1 MKNLTCNISELNKM
15 SARERRAIV
24 RRRKFLYFVKHPF
37 KNITKALGNGFDLF
51 DKVVMN
57 LTAPLRW
64 LIEDFKSDEFK
75 GFREFICALGVIA
88 FLIVAGYAIFL
99 CTLIPFMLFAFAMFV
114 LWAWG

>member
-64 LIEDFKSDEFK
+64 LVEDFKSDDFK
-75 GFREFICALGVIA
+75 GVREFIYMIGIVAA
-88 FLIVAGYAIFL
+88 LIVAGYAIFL
-99 CTLIPFMLFAFAMFV
+99 YTLITFIVLAFVYAIV
-114 LWAWG
+114 G

>member
-1 MKNLTCNISELNKM
+1 MKNLTCNIYELNKM

-75 GFREFICALGVIA
+75 GFREVICVIGVIA
-88 FLIVAGYAIFL
+88 ALIVMGYAVLLYMIAPLMFL
-99 CTLIPFMLFAFAMFV
+99 AFVAFML
-114 LWAWG
+114 WA